1 MTTTDAQMPEIEVQR
16 IGYTKAEAAVRV
28 GLSVDSIS
36 AAIANGDLAAKKYGS
51 KPLISPRE
59 LARWFDAL
67 PDA

>member
-1 MTTTDAQMPEIEVQR
+1 MTTTETQTLETEGQR
-16 IGYTKAEAAVRV
+16 VGYTKAEAAARV

-36 AAIANGDLAAKKYGS
+36 AAIANGDLAAKKFGT
-51 KPLISPRE
+51 KPLIAPKE